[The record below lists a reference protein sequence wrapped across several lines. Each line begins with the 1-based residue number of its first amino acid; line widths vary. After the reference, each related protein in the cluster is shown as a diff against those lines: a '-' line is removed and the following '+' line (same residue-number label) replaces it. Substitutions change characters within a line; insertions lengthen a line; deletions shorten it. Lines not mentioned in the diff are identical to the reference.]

1 VERWRYTGLLMA
13 IETKLSLAEFIEADY
28 GREVELVDGE
38 LWERNVGDFSHSR
51 LEALLAA
58 WFAAHEH
65 RSGVVA
71 LIEMD
76 VIVLPQSLLKPDVT
90 LVPFGSTPDRLV
102 DPPLLAVEILSPSD
116 SLRKTKTKCEEYV
129 RMGVNAIWIIDPKA
143 RIGLEWVGGQWAE
156 TRRLEVAGTGIVVNL
171 DDLFAKLD
179 ASRAR

>member
-1 VERWRYTGLLMA
+1 
-13 IETKLSLAEFIEADY
+13 
-28 GREVELVDGE
+28 
-38 LWERNVGDFSHSR
+38 
-51 LEALLAA
+51 
-58 WFAAHEH
+58 
-65 RSGVVA
+65 VVA
-71 LIEMD
+71 LIETD